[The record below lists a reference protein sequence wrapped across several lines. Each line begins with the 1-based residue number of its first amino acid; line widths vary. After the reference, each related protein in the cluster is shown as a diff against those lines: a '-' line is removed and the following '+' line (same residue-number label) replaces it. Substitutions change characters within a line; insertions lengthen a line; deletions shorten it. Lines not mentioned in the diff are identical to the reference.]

1 MTIYRS
7 GKYKLSFSIEMN
19 RYLNAH
25 QQDFMQEDT
34 QAGMIYAY
42 LEDYTGDRVCSKQLY
57 EEALCLLYTSSEKEA
72 CIFSR
77 RSAGKPAV
85 FFTRFILLRQFWHSF
100 L

>member
-1 MTIYRS
+1 MWAEAMTVYRS

-42 LEDYTGDRVCSKQLY
+42 LEDYTGDRVCSVS
-57 EEALCLLYTSSEKEA
+57 YTHLDVYK
-72 CIFSR
+72 
-77 RSAGKPAV
+77 
-85 FFTRFILLRQFWHSF
+85 RQFIV
-100 L
+100 LPKV

>member
-1 MTIYRS
+1 M
-7 GKYKLSFSIEMN
+7 EMN

-57 EEALCLLYTSSEKEA
+57 EG
-72 CIFSR
+72 
-77 RSAGKPAV
+77 SAGELKFPGRLGRHGQSAIMN
-85 FFTRFILLRQFWHSF
+85 TGIAGGIIQGW
-100 L
+100 

>member
-1 MTIYRS
+1 MTVYRS
-7 GKYKLSFSIEMN
+7 GKYKLSFSMEMN

-57 EEALCLLYTSSEKEA
+57 EEALGNLKFPVRLGDTGNLRDYEYLALRAASY
-72 CIFSR
+72 R
-77 RSAGKPAV
+77 AG
-85 FFTRFILLRQFWHSF
+85 
-100 L
+100 

>member
-1 MTIYRS
+1 
-7 GKYKLSFSIEMN
+7 MN

-42 LEDYTGDRVCSKQLY
+42 LEDYTGEDVYKRQ
-57 EEALCLLYTSSEKEA
+57 AFFLCKASFLKSEKEA